1 MAGLKIDPIK
11 AFEEYALS
19 AQSESEIDYYLRN
32 SLSINVPYIEC
43 REFIIYHK
51 GDLSSLLSTIHYDP
65 PFTLERINPNILA
78 FRLSRRKD
86 KESEPNE
93 GVIVIL
99 DGTHSCLFRVISIS
113 RGGFWVNVVK
123 PFLKRHYP
131 HLSILYF
138 KQSELED
145 SLLDYE
151 KRLNRQFADKAK
163 VRVIEVTRKAE
174 QSSRSNQKIKFIST
188 ERSWTNLSLAETF
201 ADLKER
207 GFWFTNLKFRVSI
220 ASPSRERYFQRSM
233 GKISKFGS
241 FSCTSMYHE
250 LRSFLIEPLEIIAA
264 ERMQLLEGRGIIERD
279 YKPGPPLEISYEDE
293 VFDST
298 AKVRQFGET
307 LGHYQDSSIVIYH
320 GNPYFHANIA
330 DQRDGSSFEIWVLSQ
345 RRILISPQAKAS
357 AQALSRVITFIF
369 DRFKEGMVS
378 EYAPG
383 TD

>member
-1 MAGLKIDPIK
+1 
-11 AFEEYALS
+11 
-19 AQSESEIDYYLRN
+19 
-32 SLSINVPYIEC
+32 
-43 REFIIYHK
+43 
-51 GDLSSLLSTIHYDP
+51 
-65 PFTLERINPNILA
+65 
-78 FRLSRRKD
+78 
-86 KESEPNE
+86 
-93 GVIVIL
+93 
-99 DGTHSCLFRVISIS
+99 
-113 RGGFWVNVVK
+113 
-123 PFLKRHYP
+123 
-131 HLSILYF
+131 
-138 KQSELED
+138 
-145 SLLDYE
+145 
-151 KRLNRQFADKAK
+151 
-163 VRVIEVTRKAE
+163 
-174 QSSRSNQKIKFIST
+174 
-188 ERSWTNLSLAETF
+188 
-201 ADLKER
+201 
-207 GFWFTNLKFRVSI
+207 
-220 ASPSRERYFQRSM
+220 
-233 GKISKFGS
+233 
-241 FSCTSMYHE
+241 MYHE

-378 EYAPG
+378 EYVPG

>member
-1 MAGLKIDPIK
+1 H
-11 AFEEYALS
+11 S
-19 AQSESEIDYYLRN
+19 
-32 SLSINVPYIEC
+32 
-43 REFIIYHK
+43 
-51 GDLSSLLSTIHYDP
+51 GDLASLLTRIHYDP

-78 FRLSRRKD
+78 FRLSKQKD
-86 KESEPNE
+86 KNNEPDV
-93 GVIVIL
+93 GVIAIMN
-99 DGTHSCLFRVISIS
+99 GSHSCLFRVISIS
-113 RGGFWVNVVK
+113 RGGFWVKVVI
-123 PFLKRHYP
+123 PFLKRNYP

-138 KQSELED
+138 KQSELEE
-145 SLLDYE
+145 SLLGYE
-151 KRLNRQFADKAK
+151 KRLNIQFADKAK

-174 QSSRSNQKIKFIST
+174 QSSRLNQKIKFRST

-207 GFWFTNLKFRVSI
+207 GFWFTNLKFKVLI
-220 ASPSRERYFQRSM
+220 ASPSRERLNQRSI
-233 GKISKFGS
+233 GKVSKFGS

-250 LRSFLIEPLEIIAA
+250 LRSLLIEPLEIIAS
-264 ERMQLLEGRGIIERD
+264 ERMHLLEGRGIIERD
-279 YKPGPPLEISYEDE
+279 YKPGPPLEIVFEDE

-298 AKVRQFGET
+298 VKVRQFGET
-307 LGHYQDSSIVIYH
+307 LGHFQDSSIVIYH

-345 RRILISPQAKAS
+345 KRILITPQAKAS